1 MSEPCLQLETV
12 PNTSAPK
19 PAASVTPAPGTTVL
33 QQRFT
38 LDYQFPVV
46 FTRAMFDPGNTALL
60 DVLLAAEPHKRHRV
74 LMFVD
79 AGVSQSMDDMERTI
93 TQWFE
98 AHAAQLDLVAAPI
111 VTTGGEAI
119 KGDWMALEPMRA
131 AIRDHAI
138 DRHSY
143 VIAVG
148 GGALLDAVGLVAAT
162 AHRGIRHVRVPTTV
176 LSQNDSGVGVKNGIN
191 QYGQKN
197 YLGTFAPPWGVIND
211 SAFLDALGTR
221 DRRAGMAEAVKVALI
236 RDTDFFVWLE
246 QQAEA
251 LAAFDRSAVEYLVQR
266 CAELHMHQIAKG
278 GDPFELG
285 SARPLDFGHWAAHR
299 LEALTDHRLRHG
311 EAVAI
316 GMLLDTRYSVLAG
329 LLEAGSDERVA
340 QLLEALGFTLW
351 DASLDQVDT
360 LGQLELM
367 AGLDHFRTHLG
378 GQLTI
383 TLLKRVG
390 EGLEVHD
397 MNTPLVIEAIAWLR
411 TRAET
416 GTC

>member
-12 PNTSAPK
+12 
-19 PAASVTPAPGTTVL
+19 
-33 QQRFT
+33 
-38 LDYQFPVV
+38 
-46 FTRAMFDPGNTALL
+46 
-60 DVLLAAEPHKRHRV
+60 PHKRHRV